1 MIGKFLI
8 AFSKKLNTILN
19 KKESLT
25 MANSNAADDKLAP
38 SKKLTAE
45 QAELVERIKQFS
57 INHISDD
64 KHAVFTIYGDAGT
77 GKSVILSK
85 LFYDIQQ
92 LAHDKTSPLYKSH
105 NYFLVNHPEI
115 LKVYKKMAGS
125 QKNVLKKNFNR
136 PTSFINQNDKTHESV
151 DITIIDEAHL
161 LLSRG
166 DHYNN
171 FYYDNQLS
179 EIIKRSQITIL
190 VFDHRQVLRTKS
202 FWNLER
208 LHHIIDP
215 YTNDEYHL
223 THQFRMTASD
233 SLVQWINRFTDGT
246 LTPLPKDAKKD
257 YDFRIFDNAE
267 EMRKLIVEKNN
278 EVGLSRIV
286 STSGYPSTLDGGK
299 HYVLEPDFKMP
310 WDQYNYTQT
319 PWAEIPETINEVGS
333 MFTCQGFDLNYVGV
347 ILGPIIHAEGN
358 QIKVNLGKFTDVESL
373 KKRADITDVD
383 EFNRIKQALV
393 LNSANVLLKRGV
405 KGLYIFI
412 SNKDLRDRLLKDYN
426 QL

>member
-1 MIGKFLI
+1 MD
-8 AFSKKLNTILN
+8 
-19 KKESLT
+19 
-25 MANSNAADDKLAP
+25 NSNAADNKLAP
-38 SKKLTAE
+38 TKQLTDE
-45 QAELVERIKQFS
+45 QSRLVEQIKQFA
-57 INHISDD
+57 IDHLNDD
-64 KHAVFTIYGDAGT
+64 THAVFTIYGDSGT

-92 LAHDKTSPLYKSH
+92 MAHEKSSSLYQTN

-125 QKNVLKKNFNR
+125 QDNVLKKNFNR
-136 PTSFINQNDKTHESV
+136 PTSFINQNDKNHQDV

-215 YTNDEYHL
+215 YTNGEYHL

-233 SLVQWINRFTDGT
+233 SLVKWINTFTDGK
-246 LTPLPKDAKKD
+246 LTPLPADAKKD

-267 EMRKLIVEKNN
+267 EMRKAIFARNK

-299 HYVLEPDFKMP
+299 HYVTEPEFKMP

-319 PWAEIPETINEVGS
+319 PWAEIPETVNEVGS

-347 ILGPIIHAEGN
+347 ILGPPIYLDGDDVHVEMS
-358 QIKVNLGKFTDVESL
+358 KFTDVESL
-373 KKRADITDVD
+373 KKRKDMDDPV
-383 EFNRIKQALV
+383 EFEKIKEQLV

-405 KGLYIFI
+405 KGLYIFVH
-412 SNKDLRDRLLKDYN
+412 NPELRKRLLDDYKK
-426 QL
+426 L

>member
-1 MIGKFLI
+1 MD
-8 AFSKKLNTILN
+8 
-19 KKESLT
+19 
-25 MANSNAADDKLAP
+25 NSNAADNKLAP
-38 SKKLTAE
+38 TKQLTDE
-45 QAELVERIKQFS
+45 QSRLVEQIKQFA
-57 INHISDD
+57 IDHLDD
-64 KHAVFTIYGDAGT
+64 DTHAVFTIYGDAGT

-92 LAHDKTSPLYKSH
+92 MAHEKSSSLYQTN

-125 QKNVLKKNFNR
+125 QDNVLKKNFNR
-136 PTSFINQNDKTHESV
+136 PTSFINQNDKNHQDV

-215 YTNDEYHL
+215 YTNGEYHL

-233 SLVQWINRFTDGT
+233 SLVKWINTFTDGK
-246 LTPLPKDAKKD
+246 LTPLPADAKKD

-267 EMRKLIVEKNN
+267 EMRKAIFARNK

-299 HYVLEPDFKMP
+299 HYVTEPDFKMP

-319 PWAEIPETINEVGS
+319 PWAEIPETVNEVGS

-347 ILGPIIHAEGN
+347 ILGPPIYLDGDDVHVEMS
-358 QIKVNLGKFTDVESL
+358 KFTDVESL
-373 KKRADITDVD
+373 KKRKDMDDPV
-383 EFNRIKQALV
+383 EFEKIKEQLV

-405 KGLYIFI
+405 KGLYIFVH
-412 SNKDLRDRLLKDYN
+412 NPELRKRLLDDYKK
-426 QL
+426 L

>member
-1 MIGKFLI
+1 MD
-8 AFSKKLNTILN
+8 
-19 KKESLT
+19 
-25 MANSNAADDKLAP
+25 NSNAADNKLAP
-38 SKKLTAE
+38 TKQLTDE
-45 QAELVERIKQFS
+45 QSRLVEQIKQFA
-57 INHISDD
+57 IDHLNDD
-64 KHAVFTIYGDAGT
+64 THAVFTIYGDAGT

-92 LAHDKTSPLYKSH
+92 MAHEKSSSLYQTN

-125 QKNVLKKNFNR
+125 QDNVLKKNFNR
-136 PTSFINQNDKTHESV
+136 PTSFINQNDKNHQDV

-215 YTNDEYHL
+215 YTNGEYHL

-233 SLVQWINRFTDGT
+233 SLVQWINTFTDGK
-246 LTPLPKDAKKD
+246 LTPLPADAKKD

-267 EMRKLIVEKNN
+267 EMRKAIFARNK

-299 HYVLEPDFKMP
+299 HYVTEPDFKMP

-319 PWAEIPETINEVGS
+319 PWAEIPETVNEVGS

-347 ILGPIIHAEGN
+347 ILGPPIYLDGDDVHVEMS
-358 QIKVNLGKFTDVESL
+358 KFTDVESL
-373 KKRADITDVD
+373 KKRKDMDDPV
-383 EFNRIKQALV
+383 EFEKIKEQLV

-405 KGLYIFI
+405 KGLYIFVH
-412 SNKDLRDRLLKDYN
+412 NPELRKRLLDDYKK
-426 QL
+426 L

>member
-1 MIGKFLI
+1 MD
-8 AFSKKLNTILN
+8 
-19 KKESLT
+19 
-25 MANSNAADDKLAP
+25 NSNAADNKLAP
-38 SKKLTAE
+38 TKQLTDE
-45 QAELVERIKQFS
+45 QSRLVEQIKQFA
-57 INHISDD
+57 IDHLNDD
-64 KHAVFTIYGDAGT
+64 THAVFTIYGDAGT

-92 LAHDKTSPLYKSH
+92 MAHEKSSPLYQAN

-125 QKNVLKKNFNR
+125 QDNVLKKNFNR
-136 PTSFINQNDKTHESV
+136 PTSFINQNDKTHQDV

-215 YTNDEYHL
+215 YTNGEYHL

-233 SLVQWINRFTDGT
+233 SLVKWINTFTDGK
-246 LTPLPKDAKKD
+246 LNPLPADAKKD

-267 EMRKLIVEKNN
+267 EMRKAIFARNQ

-299 HYVLEPDFKMP
+299 HYVTEPYFKMP

-319 PWAEIPETINEVGS
+319 PWAEIPETVNEVGS

-347 ILGPIIHAEGN
+347 ILGPPIYLDGDNVHVEMS
-358 QIKVNLGKFTDVESL
+358 KFTDVESL
-373 KKRADITDVD
+373 KKRKDMADPV
-383 EFNRIKQALV
+383 EFEKIKEQLV

-405 KGLYIFI
+405 KGLYIFVH
-412 SNKDLRDRLLKDYN
+412 NQELRKRLLEDYKK
-426 QL
+426 L

>member
-1 MIGKFLI
+1 M
-8 AFSKKLNTILN
+8 
-19 KKESLT
+19 KEHHP
-25 MANSNAADDKLAP
+25 MDNSNAADNKLAP
-38 SKKLTAE
+38 TKQLTDE
-45 QAELVERIKQFS
+45 QSRLVEQIKQFA
-57 INHISDD
+57 IDHLNDD
-64 KHAVFTIYGDAGT
+64 THAVFTIYGDAGT

-92 LAHDKTSPLYKSH
+92 MAHEKSSPLYQTN

-125 QKNVLKKNFNR
+125 QDNVLKKNFNR
-136 PTSFINQNDKTHESV
+136 PTSFINQNDKTHQDV

-208 LHHIIDP
+208 LHHIIDQ
-215 YTNDEYHL
+215 YTNGEYHL

-233 SLVQWINRFTDGT
+233 SLVKWINTFTDGK
-246 LTPLPKDAKKD
+246 LTPLPADAKKD

-267 EMRKLIVEKNN
+267 EMRKAIFARNQ

-299 HYVLEPDFKMP
+299 HYVTEPDFKMP

-319 PWAEIPETINEVGS
+319 PWAEIPETVNEVGS

-347 ILGPIIHAEGN
+347 ILGPPIYLDGDDVHVEMS
-358 QIKVNLGKFTDVESL
+358 KFTDVESL
-373 KKRADITDVD
+373 KKRKDMADPV
-383 EFNRIKQALV
+383 EFEKIKEQLV

-405 KGLYIFI
+405 KGLYIFVH
-412 SNKDLRDRLLKDYN
+412 NQELRKRLLDDYKK
-426 QL
+426 L

>member
-1 MIGKFLI
+1 MD
-8 AFSKKLNTILN
+8 
-19 KKESLT
+19 
-25 MANSNAADDKLAP
+25 NSNAADNKLAP
-38 SKKLTAE
+38 TKQLTDE
-45 QAELVERIKQFS
+45 QSRLVEQIKHFA
-57 INHISDD
+57 IDHLNDD
-64 KHAVFTIYGDAGT
+64 NHAVFTIYGDAGT

-92 LAHDKTSPLYKSH
+92 MAHEKSSSLYQTN

-115 LKVYKKMAGS
+115 LKVYKKMAGI
-125 QKNVLKKNFNR
+125 QDNVLKKNFNR
-136 PTSFINQNDKTHESV
+136 PTSFINQNDKNHQDV

-179 EIIKRSQITIL
+179 EIIKRSKITIL

-215 YTNDEYHL
+215 YTNGEYHL

-233 SLVQWINRFTDGT
+233 SLVQWINTFTDGK
-246 LTPLPKDAKKD
+246 LTPLPADAKKD

-267 EMRKLIVEKNN
+267 EMRKAIFARNK

-299 HYVLEPDFKMP
+299 HYVTEPDFKMP

-319 PWAEIPETINEVGS
+319 PWAEIPETVNEVGS

-347 ILGPIIHAEGN
+347 ILGPPIYLDGDDVHVEMS
-358 QIKVNLGKFTDVESL
+358 KFTDVESL
-373 KKRADITDVD
+373 KKRKDMDDPV
-383 EFNRIKQALV
+383 EFEKIKEQLV

-405 KGLYIFI
+405 KGLYIFVH
-412 SNKDLRDRLLKDYN
+412 NQELRKRLLDDYKK
-426 QL
+426 L

>member
-1 MIGKFLI
+1 M
-8 AFSKKLNTILN
+8 
-19 KKESLT
+19 KEHHP
-25 MANSNAADDKLAP
+25 MDNSNAADNKLAP
-38 SKKLTAE
+38 TKQLTDE
-45 QAELVERIKQFS
+45 QSRLVEQIKQFA
-57 INHISDD
+57 IDHLNDD
-64 KHAVFTIYGDAGT
+64 THAVFTIYGDAGT

-92 LAHDKTSPLYKSH
+92 MAHEKSSPLYQTN

-125 QKNVLKKNFNR
+125 QDNVLKKNFNR
-136 PTSFINQNDKTHESV
+136 PTSFINQNDKTHQDV

-208 LHHIIDP
+208 LHHIIDQ
-215 YTNDEYHL
+215 YTNGEYHL

-233 SLVQWINRFTDGT
+233 SLVKWINTFTDGK
-246 LTPLPKDAKKD
+246 LTPLPADAKKD

-267 EMRKLIVEKNN
+267 EMRKAIFARNQ

-299 HYVLEPDFKMP
+299 HYVTEPDFKMP

-319 PWAEIPETINEVGS
+319 PWAEISETVNEVGS

-347 ILGPIIHAEGN
+347 ILGPPIYLDGN
-358 QIKVNLGKFTDVESL
+358 NVHVEMSKFTDVESL
-373 KKRADITDVD
+373 KKRKDMDDPV
-383 EFNRIKQALV
+383 EFEKIKAQLV

-405 KGLYIFI
+405 KGLYIFVH
-412 SNKDLRDRLLKDYN
+412 NQELRKRLLDDYKK
-426 QL
+426 L

>member
-1 MIGKFLI
+1 MD
-8 AFSKKLNTILN
+8 
-19 KKESLT
+19 
-25 MANSNAADDKLAP
+25 NSNAADNKLAP
-38 SKKLTAE
+38 TKQLTDE
-45 QAELVERIKQFS
+45 QSRLVEQIKQFA
-57 INHISDD
+57 IDHLNDD
-64 KHAVFTIYGDAGT
+64 THAVFTIYGDAGT

-92 LAHDKTSPLYKSH
+92 MAHEKSSPLYQTN

-125 QKNVLKKNFNR
+125 QDNVLKKNFNR
-136 PTSFINQNDKTHESV
+136 PTSFINQNDKNHQDV

-190 VFDHRQVLRTKS
+190 VFDHHQVLRTKS

-215 YTNDEYHL
+215 YTKGEYHL

-233 SLVQWINRFTDGT
+233 SLVKWINTFTDGK
-246 LTPLPKDAKKD
+246 LTPLPADAKKD

-267 EMRKLIVEKNN
+267 EMRKAIFAKNQ

-299 HYVLEPDFKMP
+299 HYVTEPDFKMP

-319 PWAEIPETINEVGS
+319 PWAEIPETVNEVGS

-347 ILGPIIHAEGN
+347 ILGPPIYLDGDNVHVEMS
-358 QIKVNLGKFTDVESL
+358 KFTDVESL
-373 KKRADITDVD
+373 KKRKDMDDPV
-383 EFNRIKQALV
+383 EFEKIKEQLV

-405 KGLYIFI
+405 KGLYIFVH
-412 SNKDLRDRLLKDYN
+412 NQELRKRLLDDYKK
-426 QL
+426 L

>member
-1 MIGKFLI
+1 MD
-8 AFSKKLNTILN
+8 
-19 KKESLT
+19 
-25 MANSNAADDKLAP
+25 NSNAADNKLAP
-38 SKKLTAE
+38 TKQLTDE
-45 QAELVERIKQFS
+45 QSRLVEQIKQFA
-57 INHISDD
+57 IDHLNDD
-64 KHAVFTIYGDAGT
+64 THAVFTIYGDAGT

-92 LAHDKTSPLYKSH
+92 MAHEKSSSLYQTN

-125 QKNVLKKNFNR
+125 QDNVLKKNFNR
-136 PTSFINQNDKTHESV
+136 PTSFINQNDKNHQDV

-215 YTNDEYHL
+215 YTNGEYHL

-233 SLVQWINRFTDGT
+233 SLVQWINTFTDGK
-246 LTPLPKDAKKD
+246 LTPLPADAKKD

-267 EMRKLIVEKNN
+267 EMRKSIFARNK

-299 HYVLEPDFKMP
+299 HYVTEPDFKMP

-319 PWAEIPETINEVGS
+319 PWAEIPETVNEVGS

-347 ILGPIIHAEGN
+347 ILGPPIYLDGDDVHVEMS
-358 QIKVNLGKFTDVESL
+358 KFTDVESL
-373 KKRADITDVD
+373 KKRKDMDDPV
-383 EFNRIKQALV
+383 EFEKIKEQLV

-405 KGLYIFI
+405 KGLYIFVH
-412 SNKDLRDRLLKDYN
+412 NPELRKRLLDDYKK
-426 QL
+426 L

>member
-1 MIGKFLI
+1 MD
-8 AFSKKLNTILN
+8 
-19 KKESLT
+19 
-25 MANSNAADDKLAP
+25 NSNAADNKLAP
-38 SKKLTAE
+38 TKQLTDE
-45 QAELVERIKQFS
+45 QSRLVEQIKQFA
-57 INHISDD
+57 IDHLDD
-64 KHAVFTIYGDAGT
+64 DTHAVFTIYGDAGT

-92 LAHDKTSPLYKSH
+92 MAHEKSSSLYQTN

-125 QKNVLKKNFNR
+125 QDNVLKKNFNR
-136 PTSFINQNDKTHESV
+136 PTSFINQNDKNHQDV
-151 DITIIDEAHL
+151 DITIIDETHL

-215 YTNDEYHL
+215 YTNGEYHL

-233 SLVQWINRFTDGT
+233 SLVKWINTFTDGK
-246 LTPLPKDAKKD
+246 LTPLPADAKKD

-267 EMRKLIVEKNN
+267 EMRKAIFARNK

-299 HYVLEPDFKMP
+299 HYVTEPDFKMP

-319 PWAEIPETINEVGS
+319 PWAEIPETVNEVGS

-347 ILGPIIHAEGN
+347 ILGPPIYLDGDDVHVEMS
-358 QIKVNLGKFTDVESL
+358 KFTDVESL
-373 KKRADITDVD
+373 KKRKDMDDPV
-383 EFNRIKQALV
+383 EFEKIKEQLV

-405 KGLYIFI
+405 KGLYIFVH
-412 SNKDLRDRLLKDYN
+412 NPKLRKRLLDDYKK
-426 QL
+426 L

>member
-1 MIGKFLI
+1 M
-8 AFSKKLNTILN
+8 
-19 KKESLT
+19 E
-25 MANSNAADDKLAP
+25 NSNAADNKLAP
-38 SKKLTAE
+38 TKQLTDE
-45 QAELVERIKQFS
+45 QSRLVEQIKQFA
-57 INHISDD
+57 IDHLNDNT
-64 KHAVFTIYGDAGT
+64 HAVFTIYGDAGT

-92 LAHDKTSPLYKSH
+92 MAHEKSSPLYQTN

-125 QKNVLKKNFNR
+125 QDNVLKKNFNR
-136 PTSFINQNDKTHESV
+136 PTSFINQNDKNHQDV

-208 LHHIIDP
+208 LHHIIAP
-215 YTNDEYHL
+215 YTNGEYHL

-233 SLVQWINRFTDGT
+233 SLVKWINTFTDGQ
-246 LTPLPKDAKKD
+246 LTPLPADAKKD

-267 EMRKLIVEKNN
+267 EMRKAIFARNQ

-299 HYVLEPDFKMP
+299 HYVTEPGFKMP

-319 PWAEIPETINEVGS
+319 PWAEIPETVNEVGS

-347 ILGPIIHAEGN
+347 ILGPPIYLDGDDVHVEMS
-358 QIKVNLGKFTDVESL
+358 KFTDVESL
-373 KKRADITDVD
+373 KKRKDMDNPV
-383 EFNRIKQALV
+383 EFEKIKEQLV

-405 KGLYIFI
+405 KGLYIFVH
-412 SNKDLRDRLLKDYN
+412 NQELRKRLLDDYKK
-426 QL
+426 L

>member
-1 MIGKFLI
+1 MD
-8 AFSKKLNTILN
+8 
-19 KKESLT
+19 
-25 MANSNAADDKLAP
+25 NSNAADNKLAP
-38 SKKLTAE
+38 TKQLTDE
-45 QAELVERIKQFS
+45 QSRLVEQIKQFA
-57 INHISDD
+57 IDHLNDD
-64 KHAVFTIYGDAGT
+64 THAVFTIYGDAGT

-92 LAHDKTSPLYKSH
+92 MAHEKSSPLYQTN

-125 QKNVLKKNFNR
+125 QDNVLKKNFNR
-136 PTSFINQNDKTHESV
+136 PTSFINQNDKNHQDV

-208 LHHIIDP
+208 LHHIIDS
-215 YTNDEYHL
+215 YTNGEYHL

-233 SLVQWINRFTDGT
+233 SLVKWINTFTDGK
-246 LTPLPKDAKKD
+246 LTPLPADAKKD

-267 EMRKLIVEKNN
+267 EMRKAIFARNK

-299 HYVLEPDFKMP
+299 HYVTEPDFKMP

-319 PWAEIPETINEVGS
+319 PWAEIPETVNEVGS

-347 ILGPIIHAEGN
+347 ILGPPIYLDGDNVHVEMS
-358 QIKVNLGKFTDVESL
+358 KFTDVESL
-373 KKRADITDVD
+373 KKRKDMDNPV
-383 EFNRIKQALV
+383 EFEKIKEQLV

-405 KGLYIFI
+405 KGLYIFVH
-412 SNKDLRDRLLKDYN
+412 NQDLRQRLLDDYKK
-426 QL
+426 L

>member
-1 MIGKFLI
+1 M
-8 AFSKKLNTILN
+8 
-19 KKESLT
+19 E
-25 MANSNAADDKLAP
+25 NSNAADNKLAP
-38 SKKLTAE
+38 TKQLTDE
-45 QAELVERIKQFS
+45 QSRLVEQIKQFA
-57 INHISDD
+57 IDHLNDD
-64 KHAVFTIYGDAGT
+64 THAVFTIYGDAGT

-92 LAHDKTSPLYKSH
+92 MVHEKSSPLYQTN

-125 QKNVLKKNFNR
+125 QDNVLKKNFNR
-136 PTSFINQNDKTHESV
+136 PTSFINQNDKNHQDV

-215 YTNDEYHL
+215 YTNGEYHL

-233 SLVQWINRFTDGT
+233 SLVKWINTFTDGK
-246 LTPLPKDAKKD
+246 LTPLPADAKKD

-267 EMRKLIVEKNN
+267 EMRKAIFARNQ

-299 HYVLEPDFKMP
+299 HYVTEPDFKMP

-319 PWAEIPETINEVGS
+319 PWAEIPETVNEVGS

-347 ILGPIIHAEGN
+347 ILGPPIYLDGDNVHVEMS
-358 QIKVNLGKFTDVESL
+358 KFTDVESL
-373 KKRADITDVD
+373 KKRKDMADPV
-383 EFNRIKQALV
+383 EFEKIKEQLV

-405 KGLYIFI
+405 KGLYIFVH
-412 SNKDLRDRLLKDYN
+412 NQELRKRLLDDYKK
-426 QL
+426 L

>member
-1 MIGKFLI
+1 MD
-8 AFSKKLNTILN
+8 
-19 KKESLT
+19 
-25 MANSNAADDKLAP
+25 NSNAADNKLAP
-38 SKKLTAE
+38 TKQLTDE
-45 QAELVERIKQFS
+45 QSRLVEQIKQFA
-57 INHISDD
+57 IDHLNDD
-64 KHAVFTIYGDAGT
+64 THAVFTIYGDAGT

-92 LAHDKTSPLYKSH
+92 MAHEKSSPLYQTS

-125 QKNVLKKNFNR
+125 QDNVLKKNFNR
-136 PTSFINQNDKTHESV
+136 PTSFINQNDKNHQDV

-202 FWNLER
+202 FWNLDR

-215 YTNDEYHL
+215 YTNGEYHL

-233 SLVQWINRFTDGT
+233 SLVKWINTFTDGK
-246 LTPLPKDAKKD
+246 LTPLPADAKKD

-267 EMRKLIVEKNN
+267 EMRKAIFARNQ

-299 HYVLEPDFKMP
+299 HYVTEPGFKMP

-319 PWAEIPETINEVGS
+319 PWAEIPETVNEVGS

-347 ILGPIIHAEGN
+347 ILGPPIYLDGDDVHVEMS
-358 QIKVNLGKFTDVESL
+358 KFTDVESL
-373 KKRADITDVD
+373 KKRKDMDDPV
-383 EFNRIKQALV
+383 EFEKIKEQLV

-405 KGLYIFI
+405 KGLYIFVH
-412 SNKDLRDRLLKDYN
+412 NQELRKRLLDDYKK
-426 QL
+426 L

>member
-1 MIGKFLI
+1 MD
-8 AFSKKLNTILN
+8 
-19 KKESLT
+19 
-25 MANSNAADDKLAP
+25 NSNAADNKLAP
-38 SKKLTAE
+38 TKQLTDE
-45 QAELVERIKQFS
+45 QSRLVEQIKQFA
-57 INHISDD
+57 IDHLNDD
-64 KHAVFTIYGDAGT
+64 THAVFTIYGDAGT

-92 LAHDKTSPLYKSH
+92 MAHEKSSPLYQAN

-125 QKNVLKKNFNR
+125 QDNVLKKNFNR
-136 PTSFINQNDKTHESV
+136 PTSFINQNDKNHQDV

-208 LHHIIDP
+208 LHHIIDQ
-215 YTNDEYHL
+215 YTNGEYHL

-233 SLVQWINRFTDGT
+233 SLVKWINTFTDGK
-246 LTPLPKDAKKD
+246 LTPLPADAKKD

-267 EMRKLIVEKNN
+267 EMRKAIFARNQ

-299 HYVLEPDFKMP
+299 HYVTEPDFKMP

-319 PWAEIPETINEVGS
+319 PWAEIPETVNEVGS

-347 ILGPIIHAEGN
+347 ILGPPIYLDGDNVHVEMS
-358 QIKVNLGKFTDVESL
+358 KFTDVESL
-373 KKRADITDVD
+373 KKRKDMDDPV
-383 EFNRIKQALV
+383 EFEKIKEQLV

-405 KGLYIFI
+405 KGLYIFVH
-412 SNKDLRDRLLKDYN
+412 NQELRKRLLDDYKK
-426 QL
+426 L

>member
-1 MIGKFLI
+1 MD
-8 AFSKKLNTILN
+8 
-19 KKESLT
+19 
-25 MANSNAADDKLAP
+25 NSNSADNKLAP
-38 SKKLTAE
+38 TKQLTDE
-45 QAELVERIKQFS
+45 QSRLVEQIKHFA
-57 INHISDD
+57 IDHLNDD
-64 KHAVFTIYGDAGT
+64 NHAVFTIYGDAGT

-92 LAHDKTSPLYKSH
+92 MAHEKSSSLYQTN

-125 QKNVLKKNFNR
+125 QDNVLKKNFNR
-136 PTSFINQNDKTHESV
+136 PTSFINQNDKNHQDV

-215 YTNDEYHL
+215 YTNGEYHL

-233 SLVQWINRFTDGT
+233 SLVKWINTFTDGK
-246 LTPLPKDAKKD
+246 LTPLPADAKKD

-267 EMRKLIVEKNN
+267 EMRKAIFARNK

-299 HYVLEPDFKMP
+299 HYVTEPDFKMP

-319 PWAEIPETINEVGS
+319 PWAEIPETVNEVGS
-333 MFTCQGFDLNYVGV
+333 MFKCQGFDLNYVGV
-347 ILGPIIHAEGN
+347 ILGPPIYLDGDDVHVEMS
-358 QIKVNLGKFTDVESL
+358 KFTDVESL
-373 KKRADITDVD
+373 KKRKDMDDPV
-383 EFNRIKQALV
+383 EFEKIKEQLV

-405 KGLYIFI
+405 KGLYIFVH
-412 SNKDLRDRLLKDYN
+412 NPELRKRLLDDYKK
-426 QL
+426 L

>member
-1 MIGKFLI
+1 MD
-8 AFSKKLNTILN
+8 
-19 KKESLT
+19 
-25 MANSNAADDKLAP
+25 NSNAADNKLAP
-38 SKKLTAE
+38 TKQLTDE
-45 QAELVERIKQFS
+45 QSRLVEQIKQFA
-57 INHISDD
+57 IDHLNDD
-64 KHAVFTIYGDAGT
+64 THAVFTIYGDAGT

-92 LAHDKTSPLYKSH
+92 MAHEKSSPLYQAN

-125 QKNVLKKNFNR
+125 QDNVLKKNFNR
-136 PTSFINQNDKTHESV
+136 PTSFINQNDKTHQDV

-208 LHHIIDP
+208 LHHIIDQ
-215 YTNDEYHL
+215 YTNGEYHL

-233 SLVQWINRFTDGT
+233 SLVKWINTFTDGKI
-246 LTPLPKDAKKD
+246 TPLPADAKKD

-267 EMRKLIVEKNN
+267 EMRKAIFARNQ

-299 HYVLEPDFKMP
+299 HYVTEPDFKMP

-319 PWAEIPETINEVGS
+319 PWAEIPETVNEVGS

-347 ILGPIIHAEGN
+347 ILGPPIYLDGDDVHVEMS
-358 QIKVNLGKFTDVESL
+358 KFTDVESL
-373 KKRADITDVD
+373 KKRKDMADPV
-383 EFNRIKQALV
+383 EFEKIKEQLV

-405 KGLYIFI
+405 KGLYIFVH
-412 SNKDLRDRLLKDYN
+412 NQELRKRLLDDYKK
-426 QL
+426 L

>member
-1 MIGKFLI
+1 MD
-8 AFSKKLNTILN
+8 
-19 KKESLT
+19 
-25 MANSNAADDKLAP
+25 NSNAADNKLAP
-38 SKKLTAE
+38 TKQLTNE
-45 QAELVERIKQFS
+45 QSRLVENIKQFA
-57 INHISDD
+57 IEHLHDD
-64 KHAVFTIYGDAGT
+64 SHAVFTIYGDAGT

-92 LAHDKTSPLYKSH
+92 MAHEKDSPLYKTN

-136 PTSFINQNDKTHESV
+136 PTSFINQNDKNYQDV

-215 YTNDEYHL
+215 YTNGEYHL

-233 SLVQWINRFTDGT
+233 SLVKWINTFTDGK
-246 LTPLPKDAKKD
+246 LTPLPLDAKKN

-267 EMRKLIVEKNN
+267 EMRKVIFAKNQ

-299 HYVLEPDFKMP
+299 HYVTEPDFKMP

-319 PWAEIPETINEVGS
+319 PWAEIPETVNEVGS

-347 ILGPIIHAEGN
+347 ILGPPIYLDGDDVHVEMS
-358 QIKVNLGKFTDVESL
+358 KFTDVESL
-373 KKRADITDVD
+373 KKRKDMDDPVKF
-383 EFNRIKQALV
+383 EKIKEQLV

-405 KGLYIFI
+405 KGLYIFVH
-412 SNKDLRDRLLKDYN
+412 NQELRKRLLEDYKK
-426 QL
+426 L

>member
-1 MIGKFLI
+1 MD
-8 AFSKKLNTILN
+8 
-19 KKESLT
+19 
-25 MANSNAADDKLAP
+25 NSNAADNKLAP
-38 SKKLTAE
+38 TKQLTDE
-45 QAELVERIKQFS
+45 QSRLVEQIKQFA
-57 INHISDD
+57 IDHLNDNT
-64 KHAVFTIYGDAGT
+64 HAVFTIYGDAGT

-92 LAHDKTSPLYKSH
+92 MAHEKSSPLYQTN

-125 QKNVLKKNFNR
+125 QDNVLKKNFNR
-136 PTSFINQNDKTHESV
+136 PTSFINQNDKNHQDV

-208 LHHIIDP
+208 LHHIINP
-215 YTNDEYHL
+215 YTNGEYHL

-233 SLVQWINRFTDGT
+233 SLVKWINTFTDGK
-246 LTPLPKDAKKD
+246 LTPLPADAKKN

-267 EMRKLIVEKNN
+267 EMRKAIFARNQ

-299 HYVLEPDFKMP
+299 HYVTEPDFKMP

-319 PWAEIPETINEVGS
+319 PWAEIPETVNEVGS

-347 ILGPIIHAEGN
+347 ILGPPIYLDGDDVHVEMS
-358 QIKVNLGKFTDVESL
+358 KFTDVESL
-373 KKRADITDVD
+373 KKRKDMDDPV
-383 EFNRIKQALV
+383 EFEKIKEQLV

-405 KGLYIFI
+405 KGLYIFVH
-412 SNKDLRDRLLKDYN
+412 NQELRKRLLDDYKK
-426 QL
+426 L

>member
-1 MIGKFLI
+1 MD
-8 AFSKKLNTILN
+8 
-19 KKESLT
+19 
-25 MANSNAADDKLAP
+25 NSNAADNKLAP
-38 SKKLTAE
+38 TKQLTDE
-45 QAELVERIKQFS
+45 QSRLVEQIKQFA
-57 INHISDD
+57 IDHLNDD
-64 KHAVFTIYGDAGT
+64 THAVFTIYGDAGT

-92 LAHDKTSPLYKSH
+92 MAHEKSSSLYQTN

-125 QKNVLKKNFNR
+125 QDNVLKKNFNR
-136 PTSFINQNDKTHESV
+136 PTSFINQNDKNHQNV

-215 YTNDEYHL
+215 YTNGEYHL

-233 SLVQWINRFTDGT
+233 SLVKWINTFTDGK
-246 LTPLPKDAKKD
+246 LTPLPADAKKD

-267 EMRKLIVEKNN
+267 EMRKAIFARNK

-299 HYVLEPDFKMP
+299 HYVTEPDFKMP

-319 PWAEIPETINEVGS
+319 PWAEIPETVNEVGS

-347 ILGPIIHAEGN
+347 ILGPPIYLDGDDVHVEMS
-358 QIKVNLGKFTDVESL
+358 KFTDVESL
-373 KKRADITDVD
+373 KKRKDMDDPV
-383 EFNRIKQALV
+383 EFEKIKEQLV

-405 KGLYIFI
+405 KGLYIFVH
-412 SNKDLRDRLLKDYN
+412 NQELRKRLLDDYKK
-426 QL
+426 L

>member
-1 MIGKFLI
+1 
-8 AFSKKLNTILN
+8 
-19 KKESLT
+19 
-25 MANSNAADDKLAP
+25 MAH
-38 SKKLTAE
+38 E
-45 QAELVERIKQFS
+45 
-57 INHISDD
+57 
-64 KHAVFTIYGDAGT
+64 
-77 GKSVILSK
+77 KS
-85 LFYDIQQ
+85 
-92 LAHDKTSPLYKSH
+92 SPLYQTN

-115 LKVYKKMAGS
+115 LKVYKKMAGN
-125 QKNVLKKNFNR
+125 QDNVLKKNFNR
-136 PTSFINQNDKTHESV
+136 PTSFINQNDKNHQDV

-171 FYYDNQLS
+171 FYYDNQLA
-179 EIIKRSQITIL
+179 EIINRSQITIL

-215 YTNDEYHL
+215 YTNGEYHL

-233 SLVQWINRFTDGT
+233 SLVKWINTFTDGK
-246 LTPLPKDAKKD
+246 LTPLPADAKKD

-267 EMRKLIVEKNN
+267 EMRKAIFARNK

-299 HYVLEPDFKMP
+299 HYVTEPDFKMP

-319 PWAEIPETINEVGS
+319 PWAEIPETVNEVGS

-347 ILGPIIHAEGN
+347 ILGPPIYLDGDNVHVEMS
-358 QIKVNLGKFTDVESL
+358 KFTDVESL
-373 KKRADITDVD
+373 KKRKDMADPVAF
-383 EFNRIKQALV
+383 EKIKEQLV

-405 KGLYIFI
+405 KGLYIFVH
-412 SNKDLRDRLLKDYN
+412 NKELRKRLLDDYKK
-426 QL
+426 L

>member
-1 MIGKFLI
+1 M
-8 AFSKKLNTILN
+8 
-19 KKESLT
+19 KEHHP
-25 MANSNAADDKLAP
+25 MDNSNAADNKLAP
-38 SKKLTAE
+38 TKQLTDE
-45 QAELVERIKQFS
+45 QSRLVEQIKQFA
-57 INHISDD
+57 IDHLNDD
-64 KHAVFTIYGDAGT
+64 THAVFTIYGDAGT

-92 LAHDKTSPLYKSH
+92 MAHEKSSPLYQTN

-125 QKNVLKKNFNR
+125 QDNVLKKNFNR
-136 PTSFINQNDKTHESV
+136 PTSFINQNDKNHQDV
-151 DITIIDEAHL
+151 NITIIDEAHL

-215 YTNDEYHL
+215 YTNGEYHL

-233 SLVQWINRFTDGT
+233 SLVKWINTFTDGK
-246 LTPLPKDAKKD
+246 LTPLPADAKKD

-267 EMRKLIVEKNN
+267 EMRKAIFARNQ

-299 HYVLEPDFKMP
+299 HYVTEPDFKMP

-319 PWAEIPETINEVGS
+319 PWAEIPETVNEVGS

-347 ILGPIIHAEGN
+347 ILGPPIYLDGDDVHVEMS
-358 QIKVNLGKFTDVESL
+358 KFTDVESL
-373 KKRADITDVD
+373 KKRKDMADPV
-383 EFNRIKQALV
+383 EFEKIKEQLI

-405 KGLYIFI
+405 KGLYIFVH
-412 SNKDLRDRLLKDYN
+412 NQELRKRLLDDYKK
-426 QL
+426 L

>member
-1 MIGKFLI
+1 MD
-8 AFSKKLNTILN
+8 
-19 KKESLT
+19 
-25 MANSNAADDKLAP
+25 NSNAADNKLAP
-38 SKKLTAE
+38 TKQLTDE
-45 QAELVERIKQFS
+45 QSRLVEQIKHFA
-57 INHISDD
+57 IDHLNDD
-64 KHAVFTIYGDAGT
+64 NHAVFTIYGDAGT

-92 LAHDKTSPLYKSH
+92 MAHEKSSSLYQTN
-105 NYFLVNHPEI
+105 NYFLVSHPEI

-125 QKNVLKKNFNR
+125 QDNVLKKNFNR
-136 PTSFINQNDKTHESV
+136 PTSFINQNDKNHQNV

-215 YTNDEYHL
+215 YTNGEYHL

-233 SLVQWINRFTDGT
+233 SLVKWINTFTDGK
-246 LTPLPKDAKKD
+246 LTPLPADAKKD

-267 EMRKLIVEKNN
+267 EMRKAIFARNK

-299 HYVLEPDFKMP
+299 HYVTEPDFKMP

-319 PWAEIPETINEVGS
+319 PWAEIPETVNEVGS

-347 ILGPIIHAEGN
+347 ILGPPIYLDGDEVHVEMS
-358 QIKVNLGKFTDVESL
+358 KFTDVESL
-373 KKRADITDVD
+373 KKRKDMDDPV
-383 EFNRIKQALV
+383 EFEKIKEQLV
-393 LNSANVLLKRGV
+393 LNSANVLLKRGI
-405 KGLYIFI
+405 KGLYIFVH
-412 SNKDLRDRLLKDYN
+412 NPELRKRLLDDYKK
-426 QL
+426 L

>member
-1 MIGKFLI
+1 MD
-8 AFSKKLNTILN
+8 
-19 KKESLT
+19 
-25 MANSNAADDKLAP
+25 NSNAADNKLAP
-38 SKKLTAE
+38 TKQLTDE
-45 QAELVERIKQFS
+45 QSRLVEQIKQFA
-57 INHISDD
+57 IDHLNDD
-64 KHAVFTIYGDAGT
+64 THAVFTIYGDAGT

-92 LAHDKTSPLYKSH
+92 MAHEKSSPLYQAN

-125 QKNVLKKNFNR
+125 QDNVLKKNFNR
-136 PTSFINQNDKTHESV
+136 PTSFINQNDKTHQDV
-151 DITIIDEAHL
+151 DITIIDESHL

-215 YTNDEYHL
+215 YTNGEYHL

-233 SLVQWINRFTDGT
+233 SLVKWINTFTDGK
-246 LTPLPKDAKKD
+246 LTPLPADAKKD

-267 EMRKLIVEKNN
+267 EMRKAIFARNQ

-299 HYVLEPDFKMP
+299 HYVTEPDFKMP

-319 PWAEIPETINEVGS
+319 PWAEIPETVNEVGS

-347 ILGPIIHAEGN
+347 ILGPPIYLDGDDVHVEMS
-358 QIKVNLGKFTDVESL
+358 KFTDVESL
-373 KKRADITDVD
+373 KKRKDMADPV
-383 EFNRIKQALV
+383 EFEKIKEQLV

-405 KGLYIFI
+405 KGLYIFVH
-412 SNKDLRDRLLKDYN
+412 NQELRKRLLDDYKK
-426 QL
+426 L

>member
-1 MIGKFLI
+1 MD
-8 AFSKKLNTILN
+8 
-19 KKESLT
+19 
-25 MANSNAADDKLAP
+25 NSNAADNKLAP
-38 SKKLTAE
+38 TKQLTDE
-45 QAELVERIKQFS
+45 QSRLVEQIKQFA
-57 INHISDD
+57 IDHLNDD
-64 KHAVFTIYGDAGT
+64 THAVFTIYGDAGT

-92 LAHDKTSPLYKSH
+92 MAHEKSSPLYQAN

-125 QKNVLKKNFNR
+125 QDNVLKKNFNR
-136 PTSFINQNDKTHESV
+136 PTSFINQNDKTHQDV

-208 LHHIIDP
+208 LHHIIDQ
-215 YTNDEYHL
+215 YTNGEYHL

-233 SLVQWINRFTDGT
+233 SLVKWINTFTDGK
-246 LTPLPKDAKKD
+246 LTPLPADAKKD

-267 EMRKLIVEKNN
+267 EMRKAIFARNQ

-299 HYVLEPDFKMP
+299 HYVTEPDFKMP

-319 PWAEIPETINEVGS
+319 PWAEIPETVNEVGS

-347 ILGPIIHAEGN
+347 ILGPPIYLDGDDVHVEMS
-358 QIKVNLGKFTDVESL
+358 KFTDVESL
-373 KKRADITDVD
+373 KKRKDMADPV
-383 EFNRIKQALV
+383 EFEKIKAQLV

-405 KGLYIFI
+405 KGLYIFVH
-412 SNKDLRDRLLKDYN
+412 NQELRKRLLDDYKK
-426 QL
+426 L

>member
-1 MIGKFLI
+1 M
-8 AFSKKLNTILN
+8 
-19 KKESLT
+19 E
-25 MANSNAADDKLAP
+25 SNAATHKLAP
-38 SKKLTAE
+38 TQTLTNE
-45 QAELVERIKQFS
+45 QSSLIAKIKQFA
-57 INHISDD
+57 IQHIHSD

-77 GKSVILSK
+77 GKSVILSQ
-85 LFYDIQQ
+85 LFFDLQQ
-92 LAHDKTSPLYKSH
+92 MAHTKDNPLYQTN

-115 LKVYKKMAGS
+115 LKVYKNMAGK
-125 QKNVLKKNFNR
+125 QTNVLKKNFQR
-136 PTSFINQNDKTHESV
+136 PTSFINQYDKNPHPV

-179 EIIKRSQITIL
+179 EVIKRSQITIL

-202 FWNLER
+202 FWNVNR
-208 LHHIIDP
+208 LHHIVNAYP
-215 YTNDEYHL
+215 HDEYHL

-233 SLVQWINRFTDGT
+233 SLVQWINTFTDGQ
-246 LTPLPKDAKKD
+246 LTPMPHDANQN

-267 EMRKLIVEKNN
+267 KMRQAIVRRNQ

-299 HYVLEPDFKMP
+299 HYVTEPNFKMP

-347 ILGPIIHAEGN
+347 ILGPPVYLDGN
-358 QIKVNLGKFTDVESL
+358 QIKINLTNFTDVESL
-373 KKRADITDVD
+373 KKRADITD
-383 EFNRIKQALV
+383 ETTFNQIKQTLV
-393 LNSANVLLKRGV
+393 LNSANVLMKRGV
-405 KGLYIFI
+405 KGLYIFAHD
-412 SNKDLRDRLLKDYN
+412 SALRQRLLEQYRN
-426 QL
+426 I

>member
-1 MIGKFLI
+1 MD
-8 AFSKKLNTILN
+8 
-19 KKESLT
+19 
-25 MANSNAADDKLAP
+25 NSNAADNKLAP
-38 SKKLTAE
+38 TKQLTDE
-45 QAELVERIKQFS
+45 QYRLVEQIKQFA
-57 INHISDD
+57 IDHLNDD
-64 KHAVFTIYGDAGT
+64 THAVFTIYGDAGT

-92 LAHDKTSPLYKSH
+92 MAHEKSSFLYQTN

-125 QKNVLKKNFNR
+125 QDNVLKKNFNR
-136 PTSFINQNDKTHESV
+136 PTSFINQNDKNHQDV

-208 LHHIIDP
+208 LHHIIEP
-215 YTNDEYHL
+215 YTNGEYHL

-233 SLVQWINRFTDGT
+233 SLVQWINTFTDGK
-246 LTPLPKDAKKD
+246 LTPLPADAKKD

-267 EMRKLIVEKNN
+267 EMRKAIFARNK

-299 HYVLEPDFKMP
+299 HYVTEPDFKMP

-319 PWAEIPETINEVGS
+319 PWAEIPETVNEVGS

-347 ILGPIIHAEGN
+347 ILGPPIYLDGDDVHVEMS
-358 QIKVNLGKFTDVESL
+358 KFTDVESL
-373 KKRADITDVD
+373 KKRKDMDDPV
-383 EFNRIKQALV
+383 EFEKIKEQLV

-405 KGLYIFI
+405 KGLYIFVH
-412 SNKDLRDRLLKDYN
+412 NPELRKRLLDDYKK
-426 QL
+426 L

>member
-1 MIGKFLI
+1 M
-8 AFSKKLNTILN
+8 SK
-19 KKESLT
+19 
-25 MANSNAADDKLAP
+25 MNAANEKLSP
-38 SKKLTAE
+38 EHQLTKEQSKLINKIE
-45 QAELVERIKQFS
+45 QFTK
-57 INHISDD
+57 NHINDK

-85 LFYDIQQ
+85 LFYDLQQ
-92 LAHDKTSPLYKSH
+92 MSKDKANKLYNTDNH
-105 NYFLVNHPEI
+105 FLVNHPEI
-115 LKVYKKMAGS
+115 MKVYKNMAGDE
-125 QKNVLKKNFNR
+125 KNVLKKNFNR
-136 PTSFINQNDKTHESV
+136 PTSFINKLDKENKTV

-161 LLSRG
+161 LLSKG

-171 FYYDNQLS
+171 FYQENQLA
-179 EIIKRSQITIL
+179 EVIKRSKITIL

-208 LHHIIDP
+208 LHKIIDP

-233 SLVQWINRFTDGT
+233 KLVKWINSFTDGKLEKIPT
-246 LTPLPKDAKKD
+246 NADDK

-267 EMRKLIVEKNN
+267 KMRKTIVQKNN
-278 EVGLSRIV
+278 QVGLSRIV

-299 HYVLEPDFKMP
+299 HYVIEPDFKMP

-347 ILGPIIHAEGN
+347 ILGPPIYLDNGE
-358 QIKVNLGKFTDVESL
+358 IKVDLNNFTDVESL
-373 KKRADITDVD
+373 KKRKDISNPT
-383 EFNRIKQALV
+383 EFNKIKAQLV
-393 LNSANVLLKRGV
+393 LNSVNVLMKRGV
-405 KGLYIFI
+405 KGLYIFAHDDSLRNELI
-412 SNKDLRDRLLKDYN
+412 KLYNKVKRA
-426 QL
+426 

>member
-1 MIGKFLI
+1 MD
-8 AFSKKLNTILN
+8 
-19 KKESLT
+19 
-25 MANSNAADDKLAP
+25 NSNAADNKLAP
-38 SKKLTAE
+38 TKQLTDE
-45 QAELVERIKQFS
+45 QSRLVEQIKQFA
-57 INHISDD
+57 IDHLNDD
-64 KHAVFTIYGDAGT
+64 THAVFTIYGDAGT

-92 LAHDKTSPLYKSH
+92 MAHEKSSPLYQAN

-125 QKNVLKKNFNR
+125 QDNVLKKNFNR
-136 PTSFINQNDKTHESV
+136 PTSFINQNDKNHQDV

-215 YTNDEYHL
+215 YTNGEYHL

-233 SLVQWINRFTDGT
+233 SLVKWINTFTDGK
-246 LTPLPKDAKKD
+246 LTPLPADAKKD

-267 EMRKLIVEKNN
+267 EMRKAIFARNQ

-299 HYVLEPDFKMP
+299 HYVTEPDFKMP

-319 PWAEIPETINEVGS
+319 PWAEIPETVNEVGS

-347 ILGPIIHAEGN
+347 ILGPPIYLDGDNVHVEMS
-358 QIKVNLGKFTDVESL
+358 KFTDVESL
-373 KKRADITDVD
+373 KKRKDMADPV
-383 EFNRIKQALV
+383 EFEKIKEQLV

-405 KGLYIFI
+405 KGLYIFVH
-412 SNKDLRDRLLKDYN
+412 NQELRKRLLDDYKK
-426 QL
+426 L